1 MPKQSKMGPVK
12 RQGTR
17 AAEKKPAPPATTRK
31 HYCHRC
37 QTEYSRAEPNFFK
50 AQSSLYKGNAGH
62 IHICKRCVNELFD
75 HYFDAI
81 GDGQLAMQRVCEKF
95 DLYWSEDIWAS
106 VCMKTSTT
114 QSRAAAYFRQA
125 NLRQYEGKTFD
136 DWHDEDDAGSK
147 VSDEERA
154 AFEAACA
161 KLEEDQAAADAAME
175 AARELEAQALV
186 EFEKASQLQEEAQAA
201 LAACVDEAEEEIV
214 PTAEQLNRWG
224 AELPGWYYDEADRV
238 YSRWDQ
244 QLDPSIDR
252 NDAANWGILKQIS
265 LTEVQI
271 NEAISKGKQSDAARL
286 QSTYNTLIGSAS
298 LKPAQRKD
306 DTTKTDLEGMPLG
319 VLAKIH
325 EGIKPIQDVEP
336 ELQDVDALR
345 RTHFAMFLGGLAK
358 MFKMKNRYAEMF
370 DAEFARYTATMPERA
385 VDDEDEGASESL
397 MAKMFGGDV
406 DG

>member
-1 MPKQSKMGPVK
+1 VPRQSKMGPVK

-17 AAEKKPAPPATTRK
+17 AADKAPLPSAPTRK
-31 HYCHRC
+31 YTCFRC
-37 QTEYSRAEPNFFK
+37 QTEYARPETSFFK
-50 AQSSLYKGNAGH
+50 AQSSLYKGNYGH
-62 IHICKRCVNELFD
+62 IHICKQCVNDLFG

-81 GDGQLAMQRVCEKF
+81 GDGRQAMLRLCEKL
-95 DLYWSEDIWAS
+95 DLYWHEDIWSS

-136 DWHDEDDAGSK
+136 DWHDEDAASRT
-147 VSDEERA
+147 VSEDECA
-154 AFEAACA
+154 AFEAALA
-161 KLEEDQAAADAAME
+161 QLEEDQAAAAAAME
-175 AARELEAQALV
+175 AARALEASASAELEAARKLR
-186 EFEKASQLQEEAQAA
+186 EEAQD
-201 LAACVDEAEEEIV
+201 VGEDEEEEPA
-214 PTAEQLNRWG
+214 PTPEQLERWG
-224 AELPGWYYDEADRV
+224 AELPGWYYAEADRV
-238 YSRWDQ
+238 YSRWDA
-244 QLDPSIDR
+244 QLDPTIDR
-252 NDAANWGILKQIS
+252 NNAANWGILKQIC

-286 QSTYNTLIGSAS
+286 QGTYNTLIGSAS

-306 DTTKTDLEGMPLG
+306 DAAKTDLEGLPLG

-336 ELQDVDALR
+336 ELEDIDALR

-358 MFKMKNRYAEMF
+358 MFKWRNRYADLF
-370 DAEFARYTATMPERA
+370 DAEFSRFTAKAPERSP
-385 VDDEDEGASESL
+385 DDEDEGASESL
-397 MAKMFGGDV
+397 MAKMFGGDA